1 MTTSNALPAGR
12 TTPSPASLWIAF
24 VVYRFRTRHRAATCG
39 LAG

>member
-1 MTTSNALPAGR
+1 MISNALPEGR
-12 TTPSPASLWIAF
+12 TTSSPAFLWITF